1 MSTNLLNVVVAESTA
16 ILKLL
21 AGKDQALLIR
31 GNAFLILNLAL
42 HIVDS
47 IARLH
52 LEGDGLT
59 RQSFDEDL
67 SAGEGAK
74 RGSSPLHGRRAAA
87 ALPSCLPA
95 CQMRTKL
102 YLHPSPVPEEGRRDG
117 KRAILGAQAAK
128 CGYGVGVG
136 ATCEQ
141 NWR

>member
-59 RQSFDEDL
+59 REGLDENLHCTVVSSTIQIAFRWRILFAVISRMLMYWYRRCECRRFAEFL
-67 SAGEGAK
+67 SAGQSDCGL
-74 RGSSPLHGRRAAA
+74 RQTS
-87 ALPSCLPA
+87 SCLP
-95 CQMRTKL
+95 
-102 YLHPSPVPEEGRRDG
+102 
-117 KRAILGAQAAK
+117 QA
-128 CGYGVGVG
+128 
-136 ATCEQ
+136 T
-141 NWR
+141 